1 MKLKPFEAGR
11 YDDNSIV
18 IRNPATGKQEL
29 FSEEQFEI
37 VKFLKQNENE
47 SLLALLLPNIG
58 IAKKDHINSCLKVLS
73 KLKRMQVVDNYAI
86 TGRPSSSDTATLE
99 LEQSGST
106 KIKFSA
112 GETFFAVCFA
122 LGERLFSW
130 LGAHGILLL
139 CIAAAAFSFLFFP
152 FEGLDNAFQSGE
164 LNYPAVFAGLYLTA
178 AAALSM
184 RGILQGAF
192 LRSQGRQ
199 SARHRLRLYFPL
211 VALDCDKREVN
222 LLGHGARIRM
232 GLIGLLTPLAF
243 SAVFTGLYVGGLIT
257 LPSAFFGFAACI
269 WAALTLACPFFPGD
283 VADILHVL
291 FLRDELKERIASNLR
306 NIFRTKGRLSREML
320 FGLVITFAWLLAWLD
335 CLRSFWDV
343 VANLVG
349 VDFFFPAFSERR
361 MGALALVSCL
371 IFLLAMP
378 AFVFLWGLARDKL
391 FSRRKIIV
399 EKGKVKDSLSFEE
412 RMAALEKIP
421 LFAYLNDQE
430 RLSLLNEMQP
440 AFFSHGEY
448 LMHQG
453 EVGNE
458 FYVLVKGRANAY
470 FSDMQGRI
478 YHLADLAEGD
488 AFGEIALI
496 DDVPRTASI
505 ISDDGCIVLVLNK
518 AGFDNFARSL
528 GSPDRVKTMIRLTS
542 FFRRHPLFSKLTAR
556 DQAQLID
563 TFRFE
568 SITIGEEVPKSN
580 ENFYVIYSGKV
591 RVDTPEDGDDVI
603 LQSDDCF
610 GYADGIMARYIAQE
624 GTGLLTVRRNEFHTL
639 IWQKLVERPD
649 LFI

>member
-1 MKLKPFEAGR
+1 MKLKLFEAGR

-18 IRNPATGKQEL
+18 IRNPENGKMEL

-58 IAKKDHINSCLKVLS
+58 IAKRDHITACLKVLS
-73 KLKRMQVVDNYAI
+73 KLKRMQIVDNYAI
-86 TGRPSSSDTATLE
+86 TGREASSDTATLE
-99 LEQSGST
+99 MENSGTT
-106 KIKFSA
+106 KVKFSA
-112 GETFFAVCFA
+112 GSTFFAVCFA
-122 LGERLFSW
+122 IGERFFSW
-130 LGAHGILLL
+130 LGGNGILLL
-139 CIAAAAFSFLFFP
+139 CIFAAAFTFMFFP
-152 FEGLDNAFQSGE
+152 FEGLEAAFQAGE
-164 LNYPAVFAGLYLTA
+164 LHYPFLFVGLYFTA
-178 AAALSM
+178 SAALSV
-184 RGILQGAF
+184 RAILQGAF
-192 LRSQGRQ
+192 LRAQGRQ
-199 SARHRLRLYFPL
+199 TTRHRLRVYFPL
-211 VALDCDKREVN
+211 LALDCDKREVN

-232 GLIGLLTPLAF
+232 GLIGLLSPLAL
-243 SAVFTGLYVGGLIT
+243 SAIFTGLLMGGLIT
-257 LPSAFFGFAACI
+257 LPIAFFGFAACI
-269 WAALTLACPFFPGD
+269 WAALTLACPFYPAD
-283 VADILHVL
+283 VADIMHVL

-306 NIFRTKGRLSREML
+306 NIFRAKGRLSREML
-320 FGLVITFAWLLAWLD
+320 FGLVLTFAWLLAWLD

-343 VANLVG
+343 VASPVG
-349 VDFFFPAFSERR
+349 VDFFFPVLNGQRI
-361 MGALALVSCL
+361 GATALVGCL

-378 AFVFLWGLARDKL
+378 AFIFLWGFLSVKL
-391 FSRRKIIV
+391 FTRGKITV

-430 RLSLLNEMQP
+430 RLSLLNEMHP
-440 AFFSHGEY
+440 GFFPHGDY

-453 EVGNE
+453 EVGKE
-458 FYVLVKGRANAY
+458 FYVLVKGKANAH
-470 FSDMQGRI
+470 FGDMQGRVH
-478 YHLADLAEGD
+478 HLADLAEGD

-505 ISDDGCIVLVLNK
+505 VSDDGCIALVLNK
-518 AGFDNFARSL
+518 EGFDNFARSL

-568 SITIGEEVPKSN
+568 TVTTGEEVAKSN

-603 LQSDDCF
+603 LQADDCF

-624 GTGLLTVRRNEFHTL
+624 GTGLLTVRRNEFQTL